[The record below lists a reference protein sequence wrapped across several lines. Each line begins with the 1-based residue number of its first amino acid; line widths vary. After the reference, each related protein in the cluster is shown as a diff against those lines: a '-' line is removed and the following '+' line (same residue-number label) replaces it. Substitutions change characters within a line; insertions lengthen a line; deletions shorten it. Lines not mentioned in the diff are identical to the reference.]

1 MNLRRLLY
9 THIGRVLI
17 SMLLGLGLATL
28 FQKVCKDKNCLQ
40 FSGPVLSEID
50 GKIYEH
56 NGKCYKYTSESVTC
70 DKMKRVVEVVDPSQM
85 PTAPEGNPLEKLVDK
100 VSDKF

>member
-17 SMLLGLGLATL
+17 SILLGLGLATL
-28 FQKVCKDKNCLQ
+28 FQKVCKDKNCLR

-56 NGKCYKYTSESVTC
+56 NEKCYKYTVESVTC
-70 DKMKRVVEVVDPSQM
+70 DKMKRLVDVVEPAEM
-85 PTAPEGNPLEKLVDK
+85 PISPEGNPLEKLVDK
-100 VSDKF
+100 VSS